1 MPSGTTSKKFF
12 CGTIHNLSSG
22 SLKGQEKNEVYYNPF
37 EVVPLGMNNR
47 QKKVLSAVVE
57 LYTETALP
65 VGSQALL
72 EHFDFPV
79 SSATLRS
86 DMVTLE
92 EEGYLYQPH
101 VSAGRIPTD
110 QGYRIYVE
118 EMMGEET
125 LPRRD
130 QERLQRELLMLKA
143 KHVRLGRT
151 TAKLLSA
158 LSGNLAVSGIVGE
171 DEFYDFG
178 MKELIEKPEFK
189 EIDELCRLVETL
201 DSLDEKLDGI
211 MLKLKDGETHIFIGD
226 ENPVSGIDN
235 CSMIVAP
242 YQNREGERG
251 MLAIIGP
258 KRMKYAKNKSL
269 IEYMRK
275 LLNSSLV
282 VILIGNVIYL
292 I

>member
-1 MPSGTTSKKFF
+1 
-12 CGTIHNLSSG
+12 
-22 SLKGQEKNEVYYNPF
+22 
-37 EVVPLGMNNR
+37 MNNR
-47 QKKVLSAVVE
+47 QKQVLSAIVE

-65 VGSQALL
+65 VGSQVLL
-72 EHFDFPV
+72 ERFDFPV

-110 QGYRIYVE
+110 KGYRIYVE

-125 LPRRD
+125 LSRRD
-130 QERLQRELLMLKA
+130 QERLQKELLMLKA

-158 LSGNLAVSGIVGE
+158 LSGNLAVSGLV
-171 DEFYDFG
+171 DEVYDFG
-178 MKELIEKPEFK
+178 MKELIEKPEFQ
-189 EIDELCRLVETL
+189 EIDDLCRLIETL
-201 DSLDEKLDGI
+201 DTLDESVAGL

-226 ENPVSGIDN
+226 ENPIRGIDN

-242 YQNREGERG
+242 YQNKEGERG

-258 KRMKYAKNKSL
+258 KRMEYAKNKSL

-275 LLNSSLV
+275 LLNSSLTIV
-282 VILIGNVIYL
+282 LMGNVIYL
-292 I
+292 IK

>member
-1 MPSGTTSKKFF
+1 MECVSEISDLYT
-12 CGTIHNLSSG
+12 
-22 SLKGQEKNEVYYNPF
+22 
-37 EVVPLGMNNR
+37 MNNR
-47 QKKVLSAVVE
+47 QKQVLSAVVE
-57 LYTETALP
+57 LYTETAMP

-79 SSATLRS
+79 SAATLRS

-110 QGYRIYVE
+110 QGYRMYVE

-125 LPRRD
+125 LSRKD
-130 QERLQRELLMLKA
+130 QERLQKELLMLKA

-158 LSGNLAVSGIVGE
+158 LSGNLAVSGIIGK
-171 DEFYDFG
+171 DEVYDFG
-178 MKELIEKPEFK
+178 MKELIEKPEFQ
-189 EIDELCRLVETL
+189 EMDELCRLVETM

-211 MLKLKDGETHIFIGD
+211 MLKLKDGETQIFIGN
-226 ENPVSGIDN
+226 ENPISGIDN

-242 YQNREGERG
+242 YQNKEGERG

-258 KRMKYAKNKSL
+258 KRMEYAKNKSL
-269 IEYMRK
+269 IEYMKK
-275 LLNSSLV
+275 LLSTSLV
-282 VILIGNVIYL
+282 VILMGNIIYVIK
-292 I
+292 